1 MSSAHRP
8 KRVLFVCLGN
18 ICRSPTGEGLLRHVL
33 AERGLEGEIEVDSA
47 GTGAWHVGEGPD
59 ARMTRAAAGRG
70 YRLGGAARQVTA
82 DDFRRFDLV
91 VAMDRQNLAD
101 LEALAP
107 PAAERRA
114 ELRLFSE
121 FLPARSPADVPD
133 PYYGG
138 GDGFERVIDLVEE
151 GCEAIADHLLAD
163 GSGEAGAGEAAG
175 GAGAD

>member
-1 MSSAHRP
+1 MTLPNRP

-33 AERGLEGEIEVDSA
+33 AQRGLAGEIEVDSA

-59 ARMTRAAAGRG
+59 RRMSRAAAGRG
-70 YRLGGAARQVTA
+70 YRLEGAARQVTA
-82 DDFRRFDLV
+82 EDFRRFDLI

-107 PAAERRA
+107 PPAERPA
-114 ELRLFSE
+114 ELRLFSH
-121 FLPARSPADVPD
+121 FLPPGAPADVPD

-138 GDGFERVIDLVEE
+138 DTGFERVIDLVEE
-151 GCEAIADHLLAD
+151 GCAAIADHLL
-163 GSGEAGAGEAAG
+163 

>member
-1 MSSAHRP
+1 MADPNRP

-59 ARMTRAAAGRG
+59 ARMTRAASGRG
-70 YRLGGAARQVTA
+70 YRLEGAARQVA
-82 DDFRRFDLV
+82 AEDFRTFDLI

-101 LEALAP
+101 LESIAP
-107 PAAERRA
+107 PPAERRA
-114 ELRLFSE
+114 ELRLFSH
-121 FLPARSPADVPD
+121 FLPDGAPEDVPD

-138 GDGFERVIDLVEE
+138 DAGFERVIDMVEE
-151 GCEAIADHLLAD
+151 GCEHIVDHLLEN
-163 GSGEAGAGEAAG
+163 GGGGNAGRPAAG
-175 GAGAD
+175 GTGG

>member
-1 MSSAHRP
+1 MT

-59 ARMTRAAAGRG
+59 ARMSRAAAARG

-82 DDFRRFDLV
+82 EDFRRFDLV

-101 LEALAP
+101 LEAIAP
-107 PAAERRA
+107 PPGERHA
-114 ELRLFSE
+114 DLRLFSD
-121 FLPARSPADVPD
+121 FLPAGSPADVPD

-138 GDGFERVIDLVEE
+138 DTGFEQVLDLVEE
-151 GCEAIADHLLAD
+151 GCEAIVDHLL
-163 GSGEAGAGEAAG
+163 GAGAGAARDRG
-175 GAGAD
+175 GRTGRGDAGR